1 MIILKMINI
10 GKNIPKKTLEED
22 NWLDEYQKYFSNSD
36 LCLDL
41 GCYIGQYTKKIM
53 SHEYIVVSAD
63 ISKIFLNVVK
73 EFNNNV

>member
-22 NWLDEYQKYFSNSD
+22 NWLDEYQKYFSNSVF
-36 LCLDL
+36 CLDL

-53 SHEYIVVSAD
+53 SHG
-63 ISKIFLNVVK
+63 LL
-73 EFNNNV
+73 